1 MKLEN
6 NQLMLPLDKI
16 YLKIILTEAPS
27 ASKSD
32 STDSDLY
39 VLLKRNPGQ
48 NFR

>member
-32 STDSDLY
+32 SIDSDLCS
-39 VLLKRNPGQ
+39 LKRNSGQ